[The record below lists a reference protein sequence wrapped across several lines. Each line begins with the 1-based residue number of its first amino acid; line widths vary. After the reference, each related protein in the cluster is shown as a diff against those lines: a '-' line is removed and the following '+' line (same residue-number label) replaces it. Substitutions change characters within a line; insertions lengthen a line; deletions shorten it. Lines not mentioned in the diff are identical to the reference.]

1 MLIDLT
7 GRVTVITAGATKAGR
22 VFAQEFA
29 KSGSDIVIT
38 YLPFQKEQA
47 EETKKEIEALGKR
60 CLTVEADF
68 NHMDQVENIVAQTEN
83 EFGRLDVLIHNAST
97 THVLSVDELSDDE
110 WDESNRVI
118 VKAPVWL
125 TRAASK
131 VMMKNKYGRVIAI
144 GGNSFYECD
153 PIVTAH
159 GNAKVGLCKAMQS
172 LAVEYSPYITC
183 NAINMAQFFP
193 KDEATGFNKR
203 QSDVGKK
210 AYAKLGGIYE
220 INGREY
226 QGLDV
231 YGVAE
236 FLIFLAG
243 CRPSCAISGDVIPM
257 DGGMGLNRFR
267 Y

>member
-22 VFAQEFA
+22 AFARDFA
-29 KSGSDIVIT
+29 KSGSDIVVT
-38 YLPFQKEQA
+38 YLPSQKEGA
-47 EETKKEIEALGKR
+47 EETVKEVEALGKR
-60 CLTVEADF
+60 CLAVEADF
-68 NHMDQVENIVAQTEN
+68 LHMDQVENIVTQTEK

-97 THVLSVDELSDDE
+97 TYVLPLEELTEKE
-110 WDESNRVI
+110 WDESNQVI
-118 VKAPVWL
+118 VKAAVFL
-125 TRAASK
+125 TRAAAK
-131 VMMKNKYGRVIAI
+131 VMMKNKYGRVMAI

-159 GNAKVGLCKAMQS
+159 GNAKVALCKAMQS
-172 LAVEYSPYITC
+172 MAVAYSPYITC

-193 KDEATGFNKR
+193 KDAETGFNKR
-203 QSDVGKK
+203 NSEVGKK

-231 YGVAE
+231 EGVAE

-243 CRPSCAISGDVIPM
+243 CRPSCAISGAVIPM
-257 DGGMGLNRFR
+257 DGGMGLNRYR